1 MDSKEMNTKEAI
13 KFVSKHIA
21 DFRERTED
29 AFDKEGCKK
38 LIMEAKGVIAL
49 LQQGEA
55 LKAENVELKA
65 YKQIVKVVED
75 EFGEYALTIHTP
87 TKHFP
92 LRYASKYEDRR
103 NTIKVFIEEIK
114 QKYLKEANPNEAG
127 KAKDNRK

>member
-1 MDSKEMNTKEAI
+1 MDTKEAI
-13 KFVSKHIA
+13 EFKESIKFRLSHWEEVQLNKILS
-21 DFRERTED
+21 
-29 AFDKEGCKK
+29 
-38 LIMEAKGVIAL
+38 L

-55 LKAENVELKA
+55 LKTENVELKA

-114 QKYLKEANPNEAG
+114 QKYLREAKQDEAN
-127 KAKDNRK
+127 NR